1 MRNTSRWSGADRGV
15 STTLGYSITLAI
27 TAILIGGL
35 LIAGGA
41 LVDDQ
46 RDRIAQEEL
55 SVSVEQLAS
64 GLNDGDRLAQ
74 NTDDGE
80 VRVRIWLPDRV
91 AGGPYTLEIT
101 NESSPADQPAR
112 VSIAASAQGANAV
125 AKVSIRTGIPVA
137 NRTIIGGP
145 LMVTY
150 LDADGDG
157 QRELVVNE
165 SRGLSP

>member
-1 MRNTSRWSGADRGV
+1 MRNTPRWSGTDRGV

-35 LIAGGA
+35 LIAGGG

-74 NTDDGE
+74 STDGG
-80 VRVRIWLPDRV
+80 VIGVRIWLPDRV
-91 AGGPYTLEIT
+91 AGGAYTLEVT

-112 VSIAASAQGANAV
+112 ASIAASAQGANAV
-125 AKVSIRTGIPVA
+125 ATVTIRTGVPVA

-145 LMVTY
+145 LVVPY
-150 LDADGDG
+150 RDADGDG

-165 SRGLSP
+165 SRGLAS